1 MATLL
6 LSELGAVDTIEQFGV
21 PPSLRSW
28 MAQDWVVLF
37 SHPDDF
43 VSHDLELDRWVTLAR
58 EAFARCGV
66 RPLALAA
73 GGQRPDAGWVTQ
85 VSGDSTTLVL
95 LQPRW
100 SRFQDPFQ
108 VNGRQLREDIL
119 AIRRGPPACRV
130 AAIIDPQL
138 RRRWTYLYQD
148 PSSLPSP
155 LQIAHRA
162 GELRAAERVTQPKRS
177 GLAIRRSA

>member
-6 LSELGAVDTIEQFGV
+6 LSELGAVDNIEQFGV

-108 VNGRQLREDIL
+108 VNGRELREDIL
-119 AIRRGPPACRV
+119 EIRRRPLACRV

-138 RRRWTYLYQD
+138 RRRWTYAYQD
-148 PSSLPSP
+148 PSSVPSP

-162 GELRAAERVTQPKRS
+162 GELRAAERAVQPKRS
-177 GLAIRRSA
+177 CPAIRRSA